1 MIYLIVII
9 IVLLCMSALASGS
22 ESAFFSLSPTEK
34 EALRQDESKSA
45 QIALELLDDPK
56 EILATLLIANNFVN
70 IGIVIIST
78 ALLNDFIP
86 NTSTNPTIRFLTE
99 VVGITLTILL
109 FGEVVP
115 KIYST
120 KNALFMARTMA
131 HPINFIRRLPP
142 ISWLKWLLVNGTKII
157 QKRARKHGII
167 ISSDELEQAI
177 ALTKEEHTSEEE
189 QKILEGIIRFGS
201 TECCQIMCPRLDI
214 IALKE
219 TQPFSEVLKVIRENG
234 YSRVPVYRDS
244 VDNVIGIL
252 YIKDLLPHLDKSE
265 EFEWNTLL
273 RKPMFVPE
281 NKKIDDLLKDFQE
294 VKMHM
299 AVVVDEYGGASG
311 IITLDD
317 ILEEI
322 VGDITDEYDVAD
334 VVYTKIDEHTYLF
347 EGRTSLVDFY
357 KVMDIDGREFD
368 AMKGESETL
377 GGFIVENA
385 ERILRNN
392 EFITVGPIKLVV
404 DSSDKRRIKLVKAIV
419 PKED

>member
-78 ALLNDFIP
+78 ALLNDFFP
-86 NTSTNPTIRFLTE
+86 NTSTNPSIRFLIE

-120 KNALFMARTMA
+120 KNALLMARTMA
-131 HPINFIRRLPP
+131 HPINFMRRLPP

-189 QKILEGIIRFGS
+189 HKILEGIIRFGS

>member
-1 MIYLIVII
+1 
-9 IVLLCMSALASGS
+9 
-22 ESAFFSLSPTEK
+22 
-34 EALRQDESKSA
+34 
-45 QIALELLDDPK
+45 
-56 EILATLLIANNFVN
+56 
-70 IGIVIIST
+70 
-78 ALLNDFIP
+78 
-86 NTSTNPTIRFLTE
+86 
-99 VVGITLTILL
+99 
-109 FGEVVP
+109 
-115 KIYST
+115 
-120 KNALFMARTMA
+120 
-131 HPINFIRRLPP
+131 
-142 ISWLKWLLVNGTKII
+142 VNGTKII

-189 QKILEGIIRFGS
+189 HKILEGIIRFGS

-214 IALKE
+214 VALKE
-219 TQPFSEVLKVIRENG
+219 TQSFKEVLKVIQENG
-234 YSRVPVYRDS
+234 YSRVPVYKDS

-252 YIKDLLPHLDKSE
+252 YIKDLLPHLDQSE

-334 VVYTKIDEHTYLF
+334 VVYTKIDDHTFLF

-357 KVMDIDGREFD
+357 KVLDIDGREFD

-392 EFITVGPIKLVV
+392 EFITVGPIKLIV

>member
-1 MIYLIVII
+1 MIYLLIII
-9 IVLLCMSALASGS
+9 IVLLCFSAIASGS
-22 ESAFFSLSPTEK
+22 ESAFFSLSPSEK
-34 EALRQDESKSA
+34 EALRQDESYSA
-45 QIALELLDDPK
+45 KIALELLDDPK

-78 ALLNDFIP
+78 ALLNDFYP
-86 NTSTNPTIRFLTE
+86 NSGANPTLRFLIE

-131 HPINFIRRLPP
+131 QPINFIRRLPP

-157 QKRARKHGII
+157 QKRARKHGIN

-189 QKILEGIIRFGS
+189 QKILEGIVRFGS
-201 TECCQIMCPRLDI
+201 TECCQIMCSRLDI
-214 IALKE
+214 VALKE
-219 TQPFSEVLKVIRENG
+219 SQPFSDVLKVIEDNG

-244 VDNVIGIL
+244 VDNVIGFL
-252 YIKDLLPHLDKSE
+252 YIKDLLPYLE
-265 EFEWNTLL
+265 EADDFEWNTLL
-273 RKPMFVPE
+273 RKPIFVPE
-281 NKKIDDLLKDFQE
+281 NKKIDDLLKDFQQK
-294 VKMHM
+294 KMHM
-299 AVVVDEYGGASG
+299 AIVVDEYGGASG

-334 VVYTKIDEHTYLF
+334 VVYTKIDDHTYLF

-357 KVMDIDGREFD
+357 KVLDMDGKDFE
-368 AMKGESETL
+368 ALKGESETL

-385 ERILRNN
+385 GRILRNN
-392 EFITVGPIKLVV
+392 EFIAVGHIKLVV
-404 DSSDKRRIKLVKAIV
+404 DSSDKRRVKLVKAIV
-419 PKED
+419 LKEE

>member
-1 MIYLIVII
+1 MIYLLVII

-34 EALRQDESKSA
+34 EALRQDESNSA
-45 QIALELLDDPK
+45 KIALDLLNDPK

-70 IGIVIIST
+70 IGIVILST
-78 ALLNDFIP
+78 ALLNDLLP
-86 NTSTNPTIRFLTE
+86 NTNTNPTVRFLIE

-131 HPINFIRRLPP
+131 QPINFIRRLPP

-157 QKRARKHGII
+157 QKRARKHGIN
-167 ISSDELEQAI
+167 ISSDELEQAL

-201 TECCQIMCPRLDI
+201 TECCQIMCSRLDI
-214 IALKE
+214 VALKE
-219 TQPFSEVLKVIRENG
+219 SQPFSEVLKVIQDNG

-252 YIKDLLPHLDKSE
+252 YIKDLLPHLDQSDD
-265 EFEWNTLL
+265 FVWNTLL

-294 VKMHM
+294 MKMHM
-299 AVVVDEYGGASG
+299 AIVVDEYGGASG

-322 VGDITDEYDVAD
+322 VGDITDEYDEED
-334 VVYTKIDEHTYLF
+334 IVYTKIDDQTYLF

-357 KVMDIDGREFD
+357 KVLDMDGKEFEM
-368 AMKGESETL
+368 MKGESETL

-385 ERILRNN
+385 GRILRNN
-392 EFITVGPIKLVV
+392 EFISVGHIKLVV
-404 DSSDKRRIKLVKAIV
+404 DSSDKRRVKLVKAIV
-419 PKED
+419 LKED

>member
-299 AVVVDEYGGASG
+299 AIVVDEYGGASG

>member
-1 MIYLIVII
+1 
-9 IVLLCMSALASGS
+9 MSALASGS

>member
-1 MIYLIVII
+1 MIYLLIII
-9 IVLLCMSALASGS
+9 IVLLCFSALASGS
-22 ESAFFSLSPTEK
+22 ESAFFSLSPSEK
-34 EALRQDESKSA
+34 EALRQDESYSA
-45 QIALELLDDPK
+45 KIALELLDDPK

-78 ALLNDFIP
+78 ALLNDFYP
-86 NTSTNPTIRFLTE
+86 NSGANPTLRFLIE

-131 HPINFIRRLPP
+131 QPINFIRRLPP

-157 QKRARKHGII
+157 QKRARKHGIN

-189 QKILEGIIRFGS
+189 QKILEGIVRFGS
-201 TECCQIMCPRLDI
+201 TECCQIMCSRLDI
-214 IALKE
+214 VALKE
-219 TQPFSEVLKVIRENG
+219 SQPFSDVLKVIEDNG

-252 YIKDLLPHLDKSE
+252 YIKDLLPYLE
-265 EFEWNTLL
+265 EADDFEWNTLM

-281 NKKIDDLLKDFQE
+281 NKKIDDLLKDFQQK
-294 VKMHM
+294 KMHM
-299 AVVVDEYGGASG
+299 AIVVDEYGGASG

-334 VVYTKIDEHTYLF
+334 VVYTKIDDHTYLF

-357 KVMDIDGREFD
+357 KVLDMDGKDFE
-368 AMKGESETL
+368 ALKGESETL

-385 ERILRNN
+385 GRILRNN
-392 EFITVGPIKLVV
+392 EFIAVGHIKLVV
-404 DSSDKRRIKLVKAIV
+404 DSSDKRRVKLVKAIV
-419 PKED
+419 LKEE

>member
-1 MIYLIVII
+1 MIYLLVII
-9 IVLLCMSALASGS
+9 ILLLCMSALASGS
-22 ESAFFSLSPTEK
+22 ESAFFSLSPAEK
-34 EALRQDESKSA
+34 EALRQDESNSA
-45 QIALELLDDPK
+45 KIALELLDDPK

-78 ALLNDFIP
+78 ALLNDFYP
-86 NTSTNPTIRFLTE
+86 NSNTNPTLRFFIE

-131 HPINFIRRLPP
+131 QPINFIRRLPP
-142 ISWLKWLLVNGTKII
+142 ISWLKWLLVNGTKMI
-157 QKRARKHGII
+157 QKRARKHGIN

-201 TECCQIMCPRLDI
+201 TECCQIMCSRLDI
-214 IALKE
+214 VALKE
-219 TQPFSEVLKVIRENG
+219 SQPFSEVLIVIQDNG

-252 YIKDLLPHLDKSE
+252 YIKDLLPHLDQSDDFK
-265 EFEWNTLL
+265 WNALL

-294 VKMHM
+294 MKMHM
-299 AVVVDEYGGASG
+299 AIVVDEYGGASG

-322 VGDITDEYDVAD
+322 VGDITDEYDVED
-334 VVYTKIDEHTYLF
+334 IVYTKIDDHSYLF

-357 KVMDIDGREFD
+357 KVLDIDGKEFEG
-368 AMKGESETL
+368 MKGESETL

-385 ERILRNN
+385 GRILRNN
-392 EFITVGPIKLVV
+392 EFISVGHIKLVV
-404 DSSDKRRIKLVKAIV
+404 DSSDKRRVKLVKAIV
-419 PKED
+419 LKED

>member
-1 MIYLIVII
+1 MIYIIII

-34 EALRQDESKSA
+34 EALRQDENKSA

-78 ALLNDFIP
+78 ALLNDFFP
-86 NTSTNPTIRFLTE
+86 NTSTNPSIRFLIE

-120 KNALFMARTMA
+120 KNALLMARTMA
-131 HPINFIRRLPP
+131 HPINFMRRLPP

-189 QKILEGIIRFGS
+189 HKILEGIIRFGS

-368 AMKGESETL
+368 AMKGGSETL

>member
-78 ALLNDFIP
+78 ALLNDFFP
-86 NTSTNPTIRFLTE
+86 NTSTNPSIRFLIE

-131 HPINFIRRLPP
+131 QPINFIRRLPP

-189 QKILEGIIRFGS
+189 HKILEGIIRFGS

-214 IALKE
+214 VAFKE
-219 TQPFSEVLKVIRENG
+219 TQPFLEVLKVIQENG

-252 YIKDLLPHLDKSE
+252 YIKDLLPHLDQSE

-294 VKMHM
+294 MKMHM
-299 AVVVDEYGGASG
+299 AIVVDEYGGASG

-334 VVYTKIDEHTYLF
+334 VVYTKIDEYTYLF

-357 KVMDIDGREFD
+357 KVLDIDGREFD

-392 EFITVGPIKLVV
+392 EFITVGPIKLIV